1 MSHGGLSSRSTSR
14 RSQGGEMPLST
25 LVYILNE
32 YFLYAY
38 RKADSVDG
46 VEASLARL
54 GRAVGRPLWVHASAA
69 LKCKSTVVARPESL
83 LQYIKDNIWPLL
95 FSRPATDASLVV
107 ERKGE
112 YILRDEHP
120 VLERYISYS
129 KGDALLSMFTS
140 GMLEGIF
147 ECCGYQTKVVSYHEE
162 TNGVEC
168 TSFHI
173 TVQL

>member
-1 MSHGGLSSRSTSR
+1 MPHSELSGRASSRR
-14 RSQGGEMPLST
+14 GQGGEMPLST
-25 LVYILNE
+25 LVYVLNE
-32 YFLYAY
+32 YFLSAY

-46 VEASLARL
+46 VEASLVRL
-54 GRAVGRPLWVHASAA
+54 GRAVGRPLWVYASTT
-69 LKCKSTVVARPESL
+69 LKCKSSVAARPESL
-83 LQYIKDNIWPLL
+83 LQYIKDSIWPLI

-112 YILRDEHP
+112 FILRDELP

-129 KGDALLSMFTS
+129 KGDALLSMFTA
-140 GMLEGIF
+140 GVLEGIF
-147 ECCGYQTKVVSYHEE
+147 ACCGYQTKVVSYHED